1 MWFAAPRVP
10 AFGISDPRQKALR
23 TTICLNSSVHR
34 PPQIL
39 MMMHRHLVNKLA
51 STMHRHLANKLAA
64 TMCPPTPAPM
74 HARWH
79 YSALPCLPVQF
90 MLDVIKDIKS
100 LWPESIVVHGRARHS
115 ESQGSVERLNR
126 DVNKM
131 LGLWCEQNNTTS
143 WSVGRLFVQWQYNT
157 KYHSAIKQTPYRLVF
172 GQVRSCSL
180 PPYSGDWSRPVT

>member
-1 MWFAAPRVP
+1 
-10 AFGISDPRQKALR
+10 
-23 TTICLNSSVHR
+23 
-34 PPQIL
+34 
-39 MMMHRHLVNKLA
+39 MMHRHLVNKLA

-90 MLDVIKDIKS
+90 MLDVIKDIKF

-131 LGLWCEQNNTTS
+131 LGL
-143 WSVGRLFVQWQYNT
+143 
-157 KYHSAIKQTPYRLVF
+157 
-172 GQVRSCSL
+172 
-180 PPYSGDWSRPVT
+180 